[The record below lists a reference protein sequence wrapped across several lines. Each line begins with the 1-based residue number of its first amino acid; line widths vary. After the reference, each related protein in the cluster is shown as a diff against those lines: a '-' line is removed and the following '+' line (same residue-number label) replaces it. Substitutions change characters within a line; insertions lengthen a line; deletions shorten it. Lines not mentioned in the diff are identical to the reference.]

1 MIRVLGFLA
10 AIALLG
16 FGIGWLIERP
26 GEISLVWQGW
36 QIDTSVPVA
45 LAAVLVLTILLLLG
59 WWLVRTVVGVPEA
72 FSHFRRGR
80 RRRRGMTAV
89 ANGLMAV
96 GIGDG
101 RIARRSASEAR
112 RLIGD
117 EPLTLLLRAQAAQLS
132 GDREEA
138 EAAFRAML
146 DQPETRP
153 LGFRGLYVEARRR
166 GDAAEAYN
174 LAERAVKANPNAP
187 WAGPALLELQG
198 VRRDWDRALESV
210 QRNAANRITS
220 RADAKRQR
228 AVLLTAKAFDLS
240 DRRSEEAL
248 ELAREATKLAPDL
261 VPAAALAGRMMAED
275 NDYRRASAVLEKAWK
290 RAPHPDLAEVY
301 VHLRPGDSAAD
312 RLKRAG
318 ILQKMAP
325 GHVEGALALA
335 RAALDAREFDRGR
348 TALSPFAS
356 APTRRICLLMAE
368 IENAESG
375 DIGRARAWLA
385 RALTAAHDPAW
396 IADGIVSE
404 TWEPVSPVSGQ
415 LDAYEWKTPQE
426 SIAAPGSPLIDENMP
441 TARESEPD
449 QPAVAAP
456 LSAPEPL
463 PAAPPPQAAPS
474 AAMIEP
480 ASAAASSFA
489 PAVDVAPAKPRPQRS
504 EVLLPLHRAPDD
516 PGPDDEIDAVAS
528 RPY

>member
-26 GEISLVWQGW
+26 GSLTLVWQGW
-36 QIDTSVPVA
+36 QIETSVPVA
-45 LAAVLVLTILLLLG
+45 LAAVLLLTVALLLV
-59 WWLVRTVVGVPEA
+59 WWLVRTVVGVPDA

-89 ANGLMAV
+89 AHGLMAV

-101 RIARRSASEAR
+101 RAARRSANEAR

-132 GDREEA
+132 GDRDEA

-166 GDAAEAYN
+166 GDAAEAYS
-174 LAERAVKANPNAP
+174 LAERALKANPDVP

-198 VRRDWDRALESV
+198 ARREWDRALETV
-210 QRNAANRITS
+210 AHNAAS
-220 RADAKRQR
+220 RLIGKAEAKRQR

-240 DRRSEEAL
+240 DQSPEEAL
-248 ELAREATKLAPDL
+248 EFAREATKLAPDL
-261 VPAAALAGRMMAED
+261 VPAAALAGRLMAEEGD
-275 NDYRRASAVLEKAWK
+275 VRRAAAVLEKAWK

-318 ILQKMAP
+318 ILARMAP
-325 GHVEGALALA
+325 GHIEGALALA
-335 RAALDAREFDRGR
+335 RAALDAREFERAR
-348 TALSPFAS
+348 AALAPFVE
-356 APTRRICLLMAE
+356 APTRRVCLLMAE

-375 DIGRARAWLA
+375 DLGRARAWLA
-385 RALTAAHDPAW
+385 RALSAAHDPAW
-396 IADGIVSE
+396 IADGLVSE
-404 TWEPVSPVSGQ
+404 NWEPVSPVSGR
-415 LDAYEWKTPQE
+415 LDAYEWKIPQE
-426 SIAAPGSPLIDENMP
+426 SLAAPGSPLIDAAMP
-441 TARESEPD
+441 
-449 QPAVAAP
+449 AP
-456 LSAPEPL
+456 PEPEPITVVPAEPPAPPSDV
-463 PAAPPPQAAPS
+463 PAAPPAAAPPSPVPPPPAQPSSPVVPS
-474 AAMIEP
+474 A
-480 ASAAASSFA
+480 
-489 PAVDVAPAKPRPQRS
+489 VARPRTPPS
-504 EVLLPLHRAPDD
+504 EVLLPLARAPDD
-516 PGPDDEIDAVAS
+516 PGPDEDDIDAVAS